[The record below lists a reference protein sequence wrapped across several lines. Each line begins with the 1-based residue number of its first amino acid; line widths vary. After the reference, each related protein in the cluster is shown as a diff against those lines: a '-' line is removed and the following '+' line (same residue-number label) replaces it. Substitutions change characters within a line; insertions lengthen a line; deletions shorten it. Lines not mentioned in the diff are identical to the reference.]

1 MSARHIW
8 AKGPGK
14 IGSGP
19 WSRKSCSVPAG
30 LKELSSWVGPIETD
44 ETSTPQKLSSA
55 DELTTSRS
63 HPPYS
68 ATYLVQTHLQMHLG
82 KRLYKTETLAE
93 ETGVDVEEN
102 NKYFYWKKFL
112 YSRVPIYACSN
123 YAIPRLCERQ

>member
-1 MSARHIW
+1 MGHGA
-8 AKGPGK
+8 GNL
-14 IGSGP
+14 GSF
-19 WSRKSCSVPAG
+19 PAG
-30 LKELSSWVGPIETD
+30 LKELSSWVGPIATD
-44 ETSTPQKLSSA
+44 ETIPQQLSSA

-68 ATYLVQTHLQMHLG
+68 ATYLVQTHLG

-93 ETGVDVEEN
+93 ETGVDVEET

-123 YAIPRLCERQ
+123 YAIPRL